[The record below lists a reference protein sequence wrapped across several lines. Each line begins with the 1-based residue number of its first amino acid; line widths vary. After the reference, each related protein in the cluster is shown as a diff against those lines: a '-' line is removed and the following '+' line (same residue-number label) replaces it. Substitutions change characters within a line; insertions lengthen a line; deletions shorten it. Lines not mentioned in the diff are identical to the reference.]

1 MLESLFFVFISLLAV
16 VALILFIPWLR
27 RLVIS
32 NQLLKIF
39 RKMLPPISQTEQEA
53 LDAGTVWWDGD
64 LFSGRPDWNKLLAYP
79 KPQLSDEERAFLD
92 GPVEQLCDMLD
103 EWQITH
109 DLKDLPPDV
118 WQFIKDSGF
127 FGLIIPKQYGG
138 RGFSALAHSE
148 IVMKIGSRS
157 GTAAVTVMVPNSL
170 GPAELLLHYG
180 TEEQKN
186 YYLPRLAQG
195 LEVPCFGLT
204 SPDAGSD
211 AGSIPDYAIVC
222 KGEFDG
228 KQDVLGMRVTWEKR
242 YITLGPVATILG
254 LAFKLYDPDHLLGDR
269 EDLGITLALIPTD
282 TPGLNIGRRHLPL
295 NAAFQNGPNWGK
307 EVFIPME
314 WIIGGQSGVGQG
326 WRMLMNCLAAGRS
339 ISLPA
344 TSTGGAKLA
353 ARTSGAYGRVRVQ
366 FNLPIGYFEG
376 IEEALVRIG
385 GNTYM
390 MDAARIMTAGAV
402 DLGEKP
408 SVISAIVKYH
418 LTERARQA
426 INDAMDI
433 HGGKGICIGPRNYL
447 GRTYQHMPVS
457 ITVEGANILTRSM
470 IIFGQGAIRCH
481 PYTLQE
487 INAVHD
493 TDKKR
498 ASITFDSAL
507 VGHVLFSM
515 RNTVNCLG
523 YGLFG
528 KYIKSSIPDN
538 CDPEI
543 APYYQQLSRFA
554 VNFAFLA
561 DIAMVNLGGALKR
574 KERLSARLGDILS
587 LLYLC
592 SAALKR
598 FEDDGRPRAD
608 LPLVHWSVQDA
619 IYRIQQSFDEFLSNF
634 PGNRV
639 FVWLLKKWI
648 FPLGKPYSP
657 PTDKLGHEISQM
669 LLEPSEARD
678 RLTSGIYLPKASGEP
693 LAELEQALECAIKSA
708 PLEAKVRN
716 AVKSGKITAQQ
727 GEKQI
732 TQAYHLNVITVSE
745 ADLLHKM
752 RDLRSRVIKVDD
764 FSQDF
769 SYEAPSSSGHTE
781 PIPTSS
787 TTATL
792 APVVAA
798 AVAATGEAEQSDE
811 SEEGVRDSQ
820 TYTNIAQSTLLE
832 SGQLSEI
839 AASDL
844 FADENFMSEQNK
856 DSDQPAVMGTET
868 DKDSKSD
875 DQHDLLA
882 AEELPVSEV
891 EPEPV
896 SGSVKRSVDNESGE
910 EKTHQ
915 AK

>member
-16 VALILFIPWLR
+16 ATLILFVPWLR
-27 RLVIS
+27 RLIIS
-32 NQLLKIF
+32 NQFLKIF

-64 LFSGRPDWNKLLAYP
+64 LFSGKPDWNKLLAYP
-79 KPQLSDEERAFLD
+79 KPQLSDEEQAFLD

-109 DLKDLPPDV
+109 DLKDLPPDI
-118 WQFIKDSGF
+118 WQFIKDNGF
-127 FGLIIPKQYGG
+127 FGLIIPKKYGG

-180 TEEQKN
+180 TDEQKN
-186 YYLPRLAQG
+186 HYLPRLAQG

-222 KGEFDG
+222 KDEFNG
-228 KQDVLGMRVTWEKR
+228 RQDVLGMRVTWEKR

-254 LAFKLYDPDHLLGDR
+254 LAFKLYDPDHLLGDQ
-269 EDLGITLALIPTD
+269 ESLGITLALIPTD
-282 TPGLNIGRRHLPL
+282 TPGLHIGRRHLPL
-295 NAAFQNGPNWGK
+295 DAAFQNGPNWG
-307 EVFIPME
+307 ENVFIPME
-314 WIIGGQSGVGQG
+314 WIIGGQNGVGQG

-344 TSTGGAKLA
+344 TSTGSAKLA

-376 IEEALVRIG
+376 IEEALARIG

-426 INDAMDI
+426 IDDAMDI

-481 PYTLQE
+481 PYILQE

-498 ASITFDSAL
+498 ASVAFDSAL
-507 VGHVLFSM
+507 VGHILFSV
-515 RNTVNCLG
+515 RNTVNCLV

-538 CDPEI
+538 CNSEI
-543 APYYQQLSRFA
+543 ARYYQQLTRFA

-561 DIAMVNLGGALKR
+561 DITMMKLGGALKR
-574 KERLSARLGDILS
+574 KERLSARLGDIFS

-592 SAALKR
+592 SATLKR
-598 FEDDGRPRAD
+598 FEDDGRPQAD
-608 LPLVHWSVQDA
+608 LPLLHWSVQDA
-619 IYRIQQSFDEFLSNF
+619 IYRIQQIFDEFLSNF
-634 PGNRV
+634 PGNQV
-639 FVWLLKKWI
+639 FVWLLRKWI
-648 FPLGKPYSP
+648 FPLGKPYLP

-669 LLEPSEARD
+669 MLEPNEARD
-678 RLTSGIYLPKASGEP
+678 RLTAGIYLPTASGEP
-693 LAELEQALECAIKSA
+693 LADLEDAMTCAIESA

-727 GEKQI
+727 AEKQI
-732 TQAYHLNVITVSE
+732 TQAYHLNVITVTE
-745 ADLLHKM
+745 ADRLHKM

-769 SYEAPSSSGHTE
+769 SYVAPGTLNRIE
-781 PIPTSS
+781 PKPPTSS
-787 TTATL
+787 TTA
-792 APVVAA
+792 
-798 AVAATGEAEQSDE
+798 AATAASATDVSEQSNE
-811 SEEGVRDSQ
+811 PGEETRSSQ
-820 TYTNIAQSTLLE
+820 TCTNIEQSTLFE

-839 AASDL
+839 ASSDL
-844 FADENFMSEQNK
+844 FAHEKPASEQNK
-856 DSDQPAVMGTET
+856 DSSQPTALNAETENDNDTTSGDEDALRAADESSTGGTRPGIA
-868 DKDSKSD
+868 KHSD
-875 DQHDLLA
+875 DD
-882 AEELPVSEV
+882 
-891 EPEPV
+891 
-896 SGSVKRSVDNESGE
+896 DINEA
-910 EKTHQ
+910 KTHQ
-915 AK
+915 TN